1 MNNEEYEKLKSLLY
15 TGELSQYGKRQLIGY
30 IEELQKKNKSL
41 EQENS
46 FLKTL
51 YRNTDEFKAIEKF
64 AKSS

>member
-64 AKSS
+64 AN